1 MCHEKVYRMEF
12 DQVLHLEGADFGICK
27 GNHTVVFIKS
37 GLGGSMI
44 GHEER
49 YLKMAYRL
57 REQNG
62 CTVIA
67 ASNPD
72 DGKEHTERDR
82 QIIEQYVRENHI
94 SAPKLLLFGNSNGC
108 IKGLAL
114 AQAGVLF
121 ERMVL
126 VNMPLMINFHKTKQH
141 LATLAQ
147 TEIVAVY
154 GQRDPSFSYIPFLEG
169 KAQHLRVLQILDAD
183 HNFSGMTQA
192 FLELGDLL
200 MKSSD

>member
-1 MCHEKVYRMEF
+1 MAF
-12 DQVLHLEGADFGICK
+12 DHILHVDGGAYGILQ
-27 GNHTVVFIKS
+27 GDDTVVFVKK
-37 GLGGSMI
+37 GLGGGLTESDDK
-44 GHEER
+44 
-49 YLKMAYRL
+49 YLHLSCRMHQTY
-57 REQNG
+57 G
-62 CTVIA
+62 CSVIV

-72 DGKEHTERDR
+72 DGKDHGARDK
-82 QIIEQYVRENHI
+82 QAIEQYLQMRGI
-94 SAPKLLLFGNSNGC
+94 STPRLLLFGNSNGC

-141 LATLAQ
+141 LATLTQ

-169 KAQHLRVLQILDAD
+169 KAPHLRVLQISDAD

-200 MKSSD
+200 MTT

>member
-1 MCHEKVYRMEF
+1 MGNEKVFHMAF
-12 DQVLHLEGADFGICK
+12 DHILHVDGGSYGILQ
-27 GNHTVVFIKS
+27 GDDTVVFIKK
-37 GLGGSMI
+37 GLGG
-44 GHEER
+44 GFTGLDDK
-49 YLKMAYRL
+49 YLHLSCRL
-57 REQNG
+57 HRIYG
-62 CTVIA
+62 CSVIV

-72 DGKEHTERDR
+72 DGREHTERDR
-82 QIIEQYVRENHI
+82 QAIEQYVCENRI
-94 SAPKLLLFGNSNGC
+94 STPRLLLFGNSNGC

-141 LATLAQ
+141 LATLTQ

-169 KAQHLRVLQILDAD
+169 KAQHLRVLQIPDAD
-183 HNFSGMTQA
+183 HIFSGMTQV

-200 MKSSD
+200 MTT